1 MNLSIIAKDL
11 FNKIRGQ
18 FPSVQLGDSQGTITK
33 KPEEARFFDFD
44 FNHGGNTL
52 GKVSISISEEDG
64 LVVLHNKDFTE
75 GTDEAVKNAWYGFLK
90 EMGQFAKARVLG
102 FDTRDITKSNL
113 EKRDYEF
120 LGKEKEVEQ
129 VSESN
134 LYGTTKTSFQSV
146 GEARLVIKHS
156 APVDQT
162 VAGGR
167 SHKIE
172 SIFIE
177 SNAGERFKYPIKHLN
192 GARAMARHVSEGGN
206 PFDSF
211 GKHIIGL
218 SEELSKLRSFKTY
231 INRSNV
237 MAEGLKEYQSIV
249 DERIDTIK
257 NECQKLQRATAYK
270 ETFEN
275 FKESTLEEV
284 PEDIK
289 KNWIDELTIKTFKE
303 ELQDVFP
310 YIYKLVTEKTAV
322 QSLDPESFEAHGYQG
337 GTEPRKY
344 EYDLVG
350 DFEPE
355 KAVTDKDAMDV
366 KELLNKAGIE
376 ADVQPNEMRYQGI
389 VIHTDAPRDAVEK
402 VLGGMI
408 ETLNTADSFNEF
420 EDAMESIVAEDNEL
434 FSNDPEEKDQAIK
447 RLNALM
453 AKHFPVGVNGTNGIE
468 SLAGIIDDE
477 EFNDSIRNASKENS
491 DACLRPMIMDYV
503 MKRDP
508 QVATRLD
515 TGDMDNEPKNEEKGK
530 RSGVEITPELKEK
543 VQAWWDKWNQNKY
556 EAGNGNTMAEG
567 YLQYY
572 MNTGIGTDFF
582 NADEYI
588 AVQKEMGI
596 FGDEDRDAEYE
607 LGAEKL
613 MKKMPL
619 TRQCEDEIEA
629 ITGKAGE
636 DSARIVQDV
645 VKYFIEKESTV
656 KEMGDAETEIS
667 DGIFVVQRGDNADG
681 VSDEDPY
688 VVGELYA
695 DPELSAEDIQKT
707 LQDYVQS
714 KNLAPKVDFR
724 PDDSGS
730 SVIDGKAYRGEVVM
744 NWLGGKP
751 ITKKSTFYKAPH
763 EAITFEDI
771 KPYVSMYK
779 GDDGKTV
786 FDVLNKD
793 GDSVKKFSD
802 AKAAMEYLHKNFDA
816 LRKGEVQKENPEAN
830 QDMSMDYE
838 FTGDDGEMAYGT
850 LHYKVVNGQVDPNSL
865 RGESEYNGNH
875 KVDDEFATDMVKPGG
890 SDHEDALQAAQDDYD
905 YESDRM
911 RSKFEKADDV
921 VADKS
926 TEVEEFVKS
935 FYDYT
940 NNQFPKGETAVITAV
955 EKKFG
960 DAQIKTAQEAIAKL
974 MSDKDPKM
982 SRIKKLAGIQ

>member
-75 GTDEAVKNAWYGFLK
+75 GTEEAVKNAWYGFLK

-177 SNAGERFKYPIKHLN
+177 SSAGERFKYPIKHLN

-249 DERIDTIK
+249 DERIETIK
-257 NECQKLQRATAYK
+257 TECQKLQRANAYK

-275 FKESTLEEV
+275 FQESTLEEV

-420 EDAMESIVAEDNEL
+420 EDAMESIVSEDNEL

-515 TGDMDNEPKNEEKGK
+515 TGDMDNEPK
-530 RSGVEITPELKEK
+530 
-543 VQAWWDKWNQNKY
+543 
-556 EAGNGNTMAEG
+556 
-567 YLQYY
+567 
-572 MNTGIGTDFF
+572 
-582 NADEYI
+582 
-588 AVQKEMGI
+588 
-596 FGDEDRDAEYE
+596 ED
-607 LGAEKL
+607 
-613 MKKMPL
+613 
-619 TRQCEDEIEA
+619 
-629 ITGKAGE
+629 
-636 DSARIVQDV
+636 
-645 VKYFIEKESTV
+645 
-656 KEMGDAETEIS
+656 
-667 DGIFVVQRGDNADG
+667 
-681 VSDEDPY
+681 
-688 VVGELYA
+688 
-695 DPELSAEDIQKT
+695 
-707 LQDYVQS
+707 
-714 KNLAPKVDFR
+714 
-724 PDDSGS
+724 
-730 SVIDGKAYRGEVVM
+730 
-744 NWLGGKP
+744 
-751 ITKKSTFYKAPH
+751 

-850 LHYKVVNGQVDPNSL
+850 LHYKVVNGKVDPNSL

>member
-75 GTDEAVKNAWYGFLK
+75 GTEEAVKNAWYGFLK

-177 SNAGERFKYPIKHLN
+177 SSAGERFKYPIKHLN

-206 PFDSF
+206 PFDAF

-275 FKESTLEEV
+275 FQESTLEEV

-420 EDAMESIVAEDNEL
+420 EDAMESIVSEDNEL

-515 TGDMDNEPKNEEKGK
+515 TGDMDNEPK
-530 RSGVEITPELKEK
+530 
-543 VQAWWDKWNQNKY
+543 
-556 EAGNGNTMAEG
+556 
-567 YLQYY
+567 
-572 MNTGIGTDFF
+572 
-582 NADEYI
+582 
-588 AVQKEMGI
+588 
-596 FGDEDRDAEYE
+596 ED
-607 LGAEKL
+607 
-613 MKKMPL
+613 
-619 TRQCEDEIEA
+619 
-629 ITGKAGE
+629 
-636 DSARIVQDV
+636 
-645 VKYFIEKESTV
+645 
-656 KEMGDAETEIS
+656 
-667 DGIFVVQRGDNADG
+667 
-681 VSDEDPY
+681 
-688 VVGELYA
+688 
-695 DPELSAEDIQKT
+695 
-707 LQDYVQS
+707 
-714 KNLAPKVDFR
+714 
-724 PDDSGS
+724 
-730 SVIDGKAYRGEVVM
+730 
-744 NWLGGKP
+744 
-751 ITKKSTFYKAPH
+751 

-850 LHYKVVNGQVDPNSL
+850 LHYKVVNGKVDPNSL

-960 DAQIKTAQEAIAKL
+960 DAQIKTAQEAIARL

>member
-44 FNHGGNTL
+44 FNSGGNTL

-177 SNAGERFKYPIKHLN
+177 SSAGERFKYPIKHLN

-249 DERIDTIK
+249 DERIETIK
-257 NECQKLQRATAYK
+257 TECQKLQRATAYK

-275 FKESTLEEV
+275 FQESTLEEV

-420 EDAMESIVAEDNEL
+420 EDAMESIVSEDNEL

-515 TGDMDNEPKNEEKGK
+515 TGDMDNEPK
-530 RSGVEITPELKEK
+530 
-543 VQAWWDKWNQNKY
+543 
-556 EAGNGNTMAEG
+556 
-567 YLQYY
+567 
-572 MNTGIGTDFF
+572 
-582 NADEYI
+582 
-588 AVQKEMGI
+588 
-596 FGDEDRDAEYE
+596 ED
-607 LGAEKL
+607 
-613 MKKMPL
+613 
-619 TRQCEDEIEA
+619 
-629 ITGKAGE
+629 
-636 DSARIVQDV
+636 
-645 VKYFIEKESTV
+645 
-656 KEMGDAETEIS
+656 
-667 DGIFVVQRGDNADG
+667 
-681 VSDEDPY
+681 
-688 VVGELYA
+688 
-695 DPELSAEDIQKT
+695 
-707 LQDYVQS
+707 
-714 KNLAPKVDFR
+714 
-724 PDDSGS
+724 
-730 SVIDGKAYRGEVVM
+730 
-744 NWLGGKP
+744 
-751 ITKKSTFYKAPH
+751 

-793 GDSVKKFSD
+793 GDSVKKFGD
-802 AKAAMEYLHKNFDA
+802 AKAAMKYLHKNFDA
-816 LRKGEVQKENPEAN
+816 LRKGEVQKENPETD
-830 QDMSMDYE
+830 QEMSMDYE

-850 LHYKVVNGQVDPNSL
+850 LHYKVVNGKVDPNSL

-890 SDHEDALQAAQDDYD
+890 SDHEDALKAAEDDYD

>member
-44 FNHGGNTL
+44 FNSGGNTL
-52 GKVSISISEEDG
+52 GKVSISISEEEG

-75 GTDEAVKNAWYGFLK
+75 GTDEAVKNDWYSFLK

-120 LGKEKEVEQ
+120 LGKEKEVEP

-177 SNAGERFKYPIKHLN
+177 SSAGERFKYPIKHLN

-408 ETLNTADSFNEF
+408 ETLNTSNSFNEF

-447 RLNALM
+447 KLNALM

-477 EFNDSIRNASKENS
+477 EFNNVMRNASKENS
-491 DACLRPMIMDYV
+491 DACIRPKIMDYV

-530 RSGVEITPELKEK
+530 RSGIEITPELKEK
-543 VQAWWDKWNQNKY
+543 VQAWWDKWSKY
-556 EAGNGNTMAEG
+556 EGGNGNTMAEG
-567 YLQYY
+567 YLQYRL
-572 MNTGIGTDFF
+572 NSGIGSDFF
-582 NADEYI
+582 NADEMI
-588 AVQKEMGI
+588 ALAKKYGEDFDDSAHM
-596 FGDEDRDAEYE
+596 DE
-607 LGAEKL
+607 
-613 MKKMPL
+613 MPL
-619 TRQCEDEIEA
+619 TRQCEDEIQA
-629 ITGKAGE
+629 ITGKDSE
-636 DSARIVQDV
+636 DAANIVQDV
-645 VKYFIEKESTV
+645 VKHFDEK
-656 KEMGDAETEIS
+656 
-667 DGIFVVQRGDNADG
+667 
-681 VSDEDPY
+681 
-688 VVGELYA
+688 
-695 DPELSAEDIQKT
+695 
-707 LQDYVQS
+707 
-714 KNLAPKVDFR
+714 
-724 PDDSGS
+724 
-730 SVIDGKAYRGEVVM
+730 
-744 NWLGGKP
+744 
-751 ITKKSTFYKAPH
+751 

-793 GDSVKKFSD
+793 GNSVKKFGD
-802 AKAAMEYLHKNFDA
+802 AKAAMEYLHKNFDE
-816 LRKGEVQKENPEAN
+816 LRYGSKEKEA
-830 QDMSMDYE
+830 M
-838 FTGDDGEMAYGT
+838 
-850 LHYKVVNGQVDPNSL
+850 VDPEGNAQY
-865 RGESEYNGNH
+865 GDESKEIALDQWNNMSKEEKEEYGSFGAYL
-875 KVDDEFATDMVKPGG
+875 KSDDFQTHL
-890 SDHEDALQAAQDDYD
+890 DHL
-905 YESDRM
+905 
-911 RSKFEKADDV
+911 RSKFEKDGETKPETPNASEEDV
-921 VADKS
+921 Q
-926 TEVEEFVKS
+926 EFVKS

-960 DAQIKTAQEAIAKL
+960 DAQIKTAQEAIARL

-982 SRIKKLAGIQ
+982 SRIKKLAGVQ